1 MAAAMASALPTLIFP
16 TLSLYISKVWS
27 SPHCQGSRVPL
38 ADLDNC
44 DLGIA
49 DASVGL
55 TCLGFGLS
63 GGRGGDGV
71 G

>member
-1 MAAAMASALPTLIFP
+1 MAPVS
-16 TLSLYISKVWS
+16 
-27 SPHCQGSRVPL
+27 HCQGSRVPL

-63 GGRGGDGV
+63 GGRVGDGV